1 MSDPSVRCAIFNYT
15 CPWPAKHTLS
25 DGRPCCERHWAMATD
40 EQKGKEREP
49 VGRSEMAFIRA
60 ARRRAIK
67 RRKAA
72 RKNMRPA
79 AANKPSFVQAKG

>member
-1 MSDPSVRCAIFNYT
+1 
-15 CPWPAKHTLS
+15 
-25 DGRPCCERHWAMATD
+25 MATD

-72 RKNMRPA
+72 RKNTRPA
-79 AANKPSFVQAKG
+79 AANKPSFVQARS